1 MIFRTITIK
10 DHEQLIPFWKDNYFF
25 NELDEYE
32 PFKLFLEKN
41 IGLSFLAE
49 DNGEIV
55 GTVLGS
61 FDGRRGYIQKLVVR
75 KDYRKQG
82 LGKQLIEKV
91 IMALQKAGALYI
103 PINAEEKFV
112 SFYEK
117 CGFKTTTQVP
127 MSISYSTFPLLPSIP
142 QN

>member
-1 MIFRTITIK
+1 MTFRTISVK
-10 DHEQLIPFWKDNYFF
+10 DHERLVPFWKENYFF

-41 IGLSFLAE
+41 SDLSLLAE
-49 DNGEIV
+49 ENGATV
-55 GTVLGS
+55 GTVFGS

-75 KDYRKQG
+75 KEYRKQG

-91 IMALQKAGALYI
+91 VTKLRAIGALYI
-103 PINAEEKFV
+103 PINAEEALT

-117 CGFKTTTQVP
+117 CGFKKTKQIP
-127 MSISYSTFPLLPSIP
+127 MSISYSTY
-142 QN
+142 N

>member
-1 MIFRTITIK
+1 MEVKAITIK
-10 DHEQLIPFWKDNYFF
+10 DHEQLTPFWKDNYFV

-41 IGLSFLAE
+41 PNLSFLAE

-61 FDGRRGYIQKLVVR
+61 FDGRRGYIQKLVVK
-75 KDYRKQG
+75 KDYRKKG
-82 LGKQLIEKV
+82 LGKQLIERV
-91 IMALQKAGALYI
+91 IKELRSAGALYI
-103 PINAEEKFV
+103 PINAEKELV

-117 CGFKTTTQVP
+117 CGFKKTQQVP
-127 MSISYSTFPLLPSIP
+127 VSISWSTY
-142 QN
+142 NK

>member
-1 MIFRTITIK
+1 MEIKTITIK
-10 DHEQLIPFWKDNYFF
+10 DHEQLIPFWKENYFV

-41 IGLSFLAE
+41 PNLSFLAE

-61 FDGRRGYIQKLVVR
+61 FDGRRGCVQKLVVIKDHR
-75 KDYRKQG
+75 KKG
-82 LGKQLIEKV
+82 LGKQLIKKV
-91 IMALQKAGALYI
+91 ISKLRAVGALYI
-103 PINAEEKFV
+103 PINAEEELT

-117 CGFKTTTQVP
+117 CGFKKTRQVS
-127 MSISYSTFPLLPSIP
+127 MSISYSTYDK
-142 QN
+142 